1 MTASTTPPPPDA
13 GRDRPPQPQQDVMIS
28 EMDGPGDA
36 AAFAAMNRAWIEEFF
51 ELVEADRQVLD
62 DPQTTIIERGGA
74 VLLARAQGA
83 VLGCVVVVPA
93 VPQEPQ
99 GTWELSKMAVV
110 PAARRRGIA
119 RALLARAIEQARA
132 GGARHVLL
140 GSNTVHLAP
149 AIALYESSGFTHLDP
164 GQAPPSPYARAN
176 TFMRL
181 TVRP

>member
-1 MTASTTPPPPDA
+1 MTASTTPPPSHT
-13 GRDRPPQPQQDVMIS
+13 GRDRPPQPQDVVIS
-28 EMDGPGDA
+28 ELDGPGDA

-62 DPQTTIIERGGA
+62 DPQGTVVERGGA
-74 VLLARAQGA
+74 VLLARAGGA
-83 VLGCVVVVPA
+83 VLGCVAVVPA
-93 VPQEPQ
+93 LPQRPD

-119 RALLARAIEQARA
+119 RALLARALEQARV
-132 GGARHVLL
+132 GGAGEVLL

-149 AIALYESSGFTHLDP
+149 AIALYESFGFTHLDP

-181 TVRP
+181 AVRP